1 MDLRHLRYFVA
12 VAEELSFT
20 RAAER
25 LHIAQPPLS
34 QQVRQLEEELG
45 VTLLERGARPLRLT
59 EAGLV
64 LLDRARSLLATLEVA
79 VADTR
84 RAGRGQTGKLAVGF
98 AGSAMYVILPDVIG
112 AFRDACPDVELVLD
126 EMLASEIAEALRQ
139 RRIDVGFARPPLS
152 QEEAFAQYLL
162 LEEPYVAALPK
173 RHAFAGRVE
182 VALAQLADEPFV
194 AYPAN
199 PGPSVTDLVISACKA
214 AGFVPRIVQEVLH
227 LQTAVSLVA
236 AGVGVTLVPLAA
248 AQGQSRRGVTY
259 ITLSPPAPMAPLA
272 VVWRDGD
279 ASPSLRRFLG
289 ILEIERARSA

>member
-1 MDLRHLRYFVA
+1 VRHRLRYASAEIAANNA
-12 VAEELSFT
+12 VSFEPKRLREAKHVLSMPVRRTGAYRCRHT
-20 RAAER
+20 RADPGR
-25 LHIAQPPLS
+25 STRNGQPS
-34 QQVRQLEEELG
+34 
-45 VTLLERGARPLRLT
+45 
-59 EAGLV
+59 
-64 LLDRARSLLATLEVA
+64 
-79 VADTR
+79 
-84 RAGRGQTGKLAVGF
+84 
-98 AGSAMYVILPDVIG
+98 ILPDVIG

-162 LEEPYVAALPK
+162 LEEPYVAALPE
-173 RHAFAGRVE
+173 RHALAGRVE
-182 VALAQLADEPFV
+182 VALAELADEPFV